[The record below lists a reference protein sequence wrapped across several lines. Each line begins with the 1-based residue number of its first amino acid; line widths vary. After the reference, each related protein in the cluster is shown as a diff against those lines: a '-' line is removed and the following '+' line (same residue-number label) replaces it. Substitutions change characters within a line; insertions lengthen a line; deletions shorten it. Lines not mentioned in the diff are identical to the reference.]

1 MKHVDE
7 ASKYKVNEAKESSYI
22 WQRKKKN
29 KKKGS
34 IRAWSI
40 TPYLLLTV
48 NHYGK
53 YTKVD
58 KIFVFIS
65 QIIITSE
72 AQFS

>member
-1 MKHVDE
+1 MAE
-7 ASKYKVNEAKESSYI
+7 
-22 WQRKKKN
+22 KKKN

-72 AQFS
+72 AQFSQFKTTGITTKKELQIHNTYL